1 VSHHSVTSSIHA
13 LVLVAK
19 SRCKKQSLCKD
30 TKTSGVAVCG
40 SWTHR
45 HVKTL
50 GMTQEQI
57 ADCLGISRRTVI
69 RHQAGERVIKLNFA
83 QIRRLKEL
91 LEQAGMSLDLLQ
103 KSNFDTQNQY
113 FQPLFWHLCKRS
125 NRRLTC
131 RHWLRRYQ
139 FIPVSRGGCNSY
151 EMRLREG
158 VRSLFISNRKP
169 FRRSRLLM
177 WGMRSLTTL
186 FYFINILYF
195 ST

>member
-1 VSHHSVTSSIHA
+1 MSHHSVTSSIHA

-91 LEQAGMSLDLLQ
+91 LEQAGMSIDDLPA
-103 KSNFDTQNQY
+103 DID
-113 FQPLFWHLCKRS
+113 W
-125 NRRLTC
+125 
-131 RHWLRRYQ
+131 
-139 FIPVSRGGCNSY
+139 GGISSSQSQEEVATAMKWGWGRVCD
-151 EMRLREG
+151 
-158 VRSLFISNRKP
+158 RSLSVTGSHLGDHACWCGECDHSPRCFILSNS
-169 FRRSRLLM
+169 FILAHNLLKC
-177 WGMRSLTTL
+177 SLLTKEE
-186 FYFINILYF
+186 
-195 ST
+195 